1 MNLDCETLNHIA
13 RLPASE
19 LWSADEHSVAYLA
32 TDGKVCSVRSEDPIP
47 AWPEDPDLRSLL
59 RWAPLR
65 LAS

>member
-1 MNLDCETLNHIA
+1 MNLDCETLTRIA

-19 LWSADEHSVAYLA
+19 LWSADESGLAYLA
-32 TDGKVCSVRSEDPIP
+32 TDGRVYSVRSEDPIP

-59 RWAPLR
+59 RWEPPR